1 MRGRIMNRVFR
12 SAAAKALAIAALF
25 GAASVPWM
33 LQAQAPG
40 DPNYPNYQQGSA
52 DNAPADDPPSRAAR
66 LGLIEG
72 NVTFQPGGVEDWVP
86 ATLNRPITTGD
97 RLWTD
102 AGARTELHLGS
113 LAFRLNA
120 RTNFT
125 FVNLTDSLAQ
135 VQVSSGT
142 VDIRVR
148 RLADQES
155 VEIDTPQAAF
165 TLLRPGEYRIDVNE
179 QGDASIVTVRGG
191 DAEVAAAG
199 QLFPVHARDQV
210 RVMEE
215 NGQPVFDRRTAPVAD
230 AFDNWCANRDRR
242 EDTSPSARYVSREM
256 PGYADLDEHG
266 VWREEAGYGM
276 VWVPRVEVGWAPYH
290 HGHWAWISPWGWT
303 WVDDAPWGYAPFHYG
318 RWAYA
323 GAAWVWVPGPVV
335 VGVRPV
341 YAPAL
346 VGWVGGAGFG
356 VSVGIGVGPAVGW
369 FALGPREVWVPPY
382 RHSPTYI
389 TQVNVTNTVIVNRTV
404 INNVNVTNV
413 NYMNRGVAG
422 AVTVVPQNA
431 MVTGRPVAVSAVAV
445 SPAVM
450 ARAQVG
456 FSASVAPQ
464 RGAVL
469 SGQAVSTVAPPPAV
483 ANRTFVAR
491 NTPPPAPVSFS
502 QQQNALQ
509 QNQGQ
514 PLSRAQY
521 GQLQQSQPQ
530 AQQTRPSFRSAI
542 PQQQNAS
549 PQVGNPQVGAPQTG
563 VGAQGGFGQGQN
575 NRGFGG
581 RGQQQGGYQPLGSQ
595 SSSQPGGQPVVVPP
609 TNPQGVNQPGNRGQF
624 GQQQQQGVGGN
635 PPGGPGGFPTGQT
648 NPTPTPGQN
657 IPQER
662 RGRFPQQTQQST
674 APAQPVP
681 QNTPSVQRAP
691 ERTVDRPMER
701 RMGQQPQAA
710 PQQSAPVQQAPQGNS
725 GRQQRREGRE
735 ENKRD

>member
-1 MRGRIMNRVFR
+1 MNRFVR
-12 SAAAKALAIAALF
+12 NSGTRILAIALLV
-25 GAASVPWM
+25 GAASLP
-33 LQAQAPG
+33 LILRAQAPEG
-40 DPNYPNYQQGSA
+40 PGGPG
-52 DNAPADDPPSRAAR
+52 APAAESGPGEDPPSRAAR
-66 LGLIEG
+66 LGLIQG
-72 NVTFQPGGVEDWVP
+72 NVTFQPGGVEDWIP

-113 LAFRLNA
+113 LAFRLNG

-135 VQVSSGT
+135 VQVSSGSLN
-142 VDIRVR
+142 IRVR

-179 QGDASIVTVRGG
+179 QGDATVATVRGG
-191 DAEVAAAG
+191 DAEVAAGG

-230 AFDNWCANRDRR
+230 AFDNFCANRDRR

-266 VWREEAGYGM
+266 VWREEPGYGM

-290 HGHWAWISPWGWT
+290 HGHWAWVAPWGWT

-318 RWAYA
+318 RWANA
-323 GAAWVWVPGPVV
+323 GGVWVWVPGPVV

-356 VSVGIGVGPAVGW
+356 VSVGIGAGPAVGW

-382 RHSPTYI
+382 RYSPAYI
-389 TQVNVTNTVIVNRTV
+389 SQVNVTNTVIVNRTV
-404 INNVNVTNV
+404 FVNPGVANVAYV
-413 NYMNRGVAG
+413 NRGVVG

-431 MVTGRPVAVSAVAV
+431 MVMGRPVAAAAVV
-445 SPAVM
+445 VPAGAM

-464 RGAVL
+464 REAVL
-469 SGQAVSTVAPPPAV
+469 GGRAAVGFAPPPAV
-483 ANRTFVAR
+483 ANRQFVAR
-491 NTPPPAPVSFS
+491 TAPPPAPVSFN
-502 QQQNALQ
+502 QQQAALQ
-509 QNQGQ
+509 QNGGQ
-514 PLSRAQY
+514 PLSRTQY

-530 AQQTRPSFRSAI
+530 TQQTRPAFRSAI
-542 PQQQNAS
+542 PQQQNAA
-549 PQVGNPQVGAPQTG
+549 PGGVAGGNAP
-563 VGAQGGFGQGQN
+563 ASNPARPGFGQGQN
-575 NRGFGG
+575 AGQVGGQNAGQPVVRQGFEP
-581 RGQQQGGYQPLGSQ
+581 RSQQPAAGYQPLGSQ
-595 SSSQPGGQPVVVPP
+595 SSGQPGGQPAQP
-609 TNPQGVNQPGNRGQF
+609 NRRANQAE
-624 GQQQQQGVGGN
+624 GVGGN
-635 PPGGPGGFPTGQT
+635 PPGGPGGLPMSQARQDVTRPQNQT
-648 NPTPTPGQN
+648 P
-657 IPQER
+657 
-662 RGRFPQQTQQST
+662 
-674 APAQPVP
+674 APAP
-681 QNTPSVQRAP
+681 AP
-691 ERTVDRPMER
+691 NA
-701 RMGQQPQAA
+701 AA
-710 PQQSAPVQQAPQGNS
+710 PAPGRPNQQKGAPRN
-725 GRQQRREGRE
+725 EKRE
-735 ENKRD
+735 EKRRD